1 MCIHIG
7 EEVTVGVGSCDTAAK
22 SLECCFTL
30 RGNVVLLG
38 FDVIFF
44 PELEMLQML
53 HPPLG
58 DGLPGESRSA
68 DEI

>member
-7 EEVTVGVGSCDTAAK
+7 EEVTVGAGSCDTAAK
-22 SLECCFTL
+22 SLECCSTL